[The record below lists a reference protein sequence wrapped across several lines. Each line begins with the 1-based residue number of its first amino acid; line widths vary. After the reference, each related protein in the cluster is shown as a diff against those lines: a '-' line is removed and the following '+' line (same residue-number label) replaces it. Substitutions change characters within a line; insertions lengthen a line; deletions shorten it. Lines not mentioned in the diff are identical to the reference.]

1 MRSWKTGKV
10 PFRTLLVYKS
20 QGTDRV
26 AAYHTHGADSHGD
39 YVDEFFSSSDKNLVR
54 SKDNNLEAFYLATP
68 DGRFEA
74 LNNKGEYIFI
84 RNSVPG
90 LSSVCIPYH
99 D

>member
-1 MRSWKTGKV
+1 GGTADRNRSHWSTSKT
-10 PFRTLLVYKS
+10 PSYTKS
-20 QGTDRV
+20 V
-26 AAYHTHGADSHGD
+26 SWHHHP
-39 YVDEFFSSSDKNLVR
+39 
-54 SKDNNLEAFYLATP
+54 TP

>member
-1 MRSWKTGKV
+1 M
-10 PFRTLLVYKS
+10 
-20 QGTDRV
+20 
-26 AAYHTHGADSHGD
+26 
-39 YVDEFFSSSDKNLVR
+39 FSSSDKNLVR

-90 LSSVCIPYH
+90 LSSVCIPGNDSNLLIVFYVQIMPDDFVMQLH
-99 D
+99 RF

>member
-1 MRSWKTGKV
+1 MRILVLGV
-10 PFRTLLVYKS
+10 GNILL
-20 QGTDRV
+20 TDEAIGVRIV
-26 AAYHTHGADSHGD
+26 EALEQRYILPD

>member
-1 MRSWKTGKV
+1 MAIM
-10 PFRTLLVYKS
+10 LMN
-20 QGTDRV
+20 
-26 AAYHTHGADSHGD
+26 
-39 YVDEFFSSSDKNLVR
+39 FSSSDKNLVR

-84 RNSVPG
+84 RNSVR
-90 LSSVCIPYH
+90 

>member
-1 MRSWKTGKV
+1 M
-10 PFRTLLVYKS
+10 
-20 QGTDRV
+20 
-26 AAYHTHGADSHGD
+26 
-39 YVDEFFSSSDKNLVR
+39 FSSSDKNLVR

-90 LSSVCIPYH
+90 LSSVCIP
-99 D
+99 